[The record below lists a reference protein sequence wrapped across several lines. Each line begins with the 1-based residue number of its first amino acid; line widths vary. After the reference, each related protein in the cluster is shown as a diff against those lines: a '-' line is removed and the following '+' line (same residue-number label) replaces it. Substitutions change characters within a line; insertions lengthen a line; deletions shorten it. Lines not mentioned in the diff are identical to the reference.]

1 MKSSPYLFFNGNCE
15 EAFEFY
21 GKTIGSKP
29 ELMKVAG
36 SPAEAHY
43 PAGWGD
49 KVLHAH
55 LPIGQNHF
63 ILGSDGPGY
72 KTPQGM
78 RVVLHVDSPADA
90 ERIFKAFSQSGK
102 VDMPLD
108 KTFFAKSFGM
118 LTDRF
123 DIPWMI
129 ITEERA

>member
-1 MKSSPYLFFNGNCE
+1 MKSSPYLFFNGNCK

-21 GKTIGSKP
+21 GKTLGTKP

-36 SPAEAHY
+36 SPAEKHY
-43 PAGWGD
+43 PEGWGD
-49 KVLHAH
+49 KILHAH
-55 LPIGQNHF
+55 LPTGDNHF

-78 RVVLHVDSPADA
+78 RVVLHVASPAEA
-90 ERIFKAFSQSGK
+90 ERVYKAFSEGGK
-102 VDMPLD
+102 ADMPLD

-123 DIPWMI
+123 NIPWMI
-129 ITEERA
+129 ITEERP

>member
-29 ELMKVAG
+29 EVMKVAG

-43 PAGWGD
+43 PPGWGD

-55 LPIGQNHF
+55 LPIGPNHF
-63 ILGSDGPGY
+63 ILGSDAPGY
-72 KTPQGM
+72 KAPQGM
-78 RVVLHVDSPADA
+78 RVALHVDSVADA
-90 ERIFKAFSQSGK
+90 ERIFKAFSEGGK
-102 VDMPLD
+102 VDMQLD
-108 KTFFAKSFGM
+108 KTFFAKKFGM

-129 ITEERA
+129 ITEERP

>member
-15 EAFEFY
+15 EAFSFY
-21 GKTIGSKP
+21 GKTLGTKP
-29 ELMKVAG
+29 ELMKVTG
-36 SPAEAHY
+36 SPAE
-43 PAGWGD
+43 PPSQD
-49 KVLHAH
+49 FIMRNS
-55 LPIGQNHF
+55 IGENHF

-78 RVVLHVDSPADA
+78 RVVLHVETPADA
-90 ERIFKAFSQSGK
+90 ERVYKAFSEGGK
-102 VDMPLD
+102 ADMPLD

-129 ITEERA
+129 ITEERP

>member
-21 GKTIGSKP
+21 GKTLGTKP

-36 SPAEAHY
+36 SPAEPHY

-49 KVLHAH
+49 KILHAH
-55 LPIGQNHF
+55 LPIGQHHF

-72 KTPQGM
+72 KTPQGI
-78 RVVLHVDSPADA
+78 RVVLHVGGTAEA
-90 ERIFKAFSQSGK
+90 ERTFKAFSEGGK
-102 VDMPLD
+102 IDMPLD
-108 KTFFAKSFGM
+108 KTFFAAKFGM

-123 DIPWMI
+123 NIPWMI
-129 ITEERA
+129 ITEEQS